1 MVELALEDT
10 YIMILTTFIA
20 RRSDGLPLA
29 SSVDEERDAAQ
40 MAAQMKQMKLI
51 VRKIGPQSESR
62 ASIESGEYTIHYLI
76 ANDIVYMC
84 VTEKTYPRRLS
95 FSYLEEVDKEFS
107 TSYGAE
113 AQRPGIRPYAFVQFD
128 GFIQKTKRV
137 YQDARATQ
145 NLDRLNAELQDVT
158 KVMTKN
164 IEDLLYRG
172 DSLDKMSDLSSSL
185 QSESKKYRRAA
196 QRINFEAMLRQYAPV
211 GLVGLVIL
219 FLIWWTFF

>member
-1 MVELALEDT
+1 
-10 YIMILTTFIA
+10 MILTTFIA
-20 RRSDGLPLA
+20 RKSDGLPLS
-29 SSVDEERDAAQ
+29 SSVDEDRDASQ
-40 MAAQMKQMKLI
+40 MAEQMKQIKVI
-51 VRKIGPQSESR
+51 VRKITDHSEPR
-62 ASIESGEYTIHYLI
+62 ASIQSGTYTIHYLI
-76 ANDIVYMC
+76 SHEIIYIC
-84 VTEKTYPRRLS
+84 VTEPTYPRKLS

-107 TSYGAE
+107 TSYGQE
-113 AQRPGIRPYAFVQFD
+113 AMRPGIRPYAFVQFD

-211 GLVGLVIL
+211 GIVILIML
-219 FLIWWTFF
+219 FLIWWMFF